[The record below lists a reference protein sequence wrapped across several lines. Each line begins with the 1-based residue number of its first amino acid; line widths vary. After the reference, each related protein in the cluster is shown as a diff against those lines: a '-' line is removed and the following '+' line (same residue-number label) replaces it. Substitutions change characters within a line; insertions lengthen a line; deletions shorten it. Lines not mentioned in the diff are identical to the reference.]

1 MAYDWFKR
9 SVETTPW
16 LPEPGQR
23 AEDQREAVEAPE
35 PESAPPPADDDP
47 LTWAREA
54 YARLKAQQQAGQ
66 AQQLAFQA

>member
-35 PESAPPPADDDP
+35 ERS
-47 LTWAREA
+47 LSLQRYLLNCT
-54 YARLKAQQQAGQ
+54 LQLVQASDQ
-66 AQQLAFQA
+66 NNFFPKLITN